1 MPAGWRGA
9 ARVLTVAL
17 MAGAPAMAG
26 GARAANAFGQQVG
39 SPQGDRQQGVFQQG
53 GANAGANSGAGRV
66 VVDGYGRTVTIP
78 AQVNRIV
85 SLAPNLTETVY
96 ALGLGDKLAGDTN
109 DCDTPAAAK
118 LKPHVGQEE
127 DPSLEAIVA
136 LRPDLVLATSV
147 NTAQTVDALARL
159 GIPVYTTNPQT
170 VLQTLDSVQQIA
182 DVTDAKPQGEALVSQ
197 LRQRLDAIQARLADR
212 PVAHVLFVIWDDPL
226 MSIGQHTFIA
236 DALRW
241 AGAESVVLSHQDWPQ
256 ISMEEVLRLQPEY
269 IVWAAHLEGSQQQL
283 EDLRARPVWR
293 DLDAVEDGH
302 VVDVSEEALRPSP
315 GLVDVIEELAH
326 EFHPNA
332 FRDKTGN

>member
-1 MPAGWRGA
+1 MLARWRGA
-9 ARVLTVAL
+9 AKVLAVAL
-17 MAGAPAMAG
+17 MAGALAVAG
-26 GARAANAFGQQVG
+26 GADAAQ
-39 SPQGDRQQGVFQQG
+39 
-53 GANAGANSGAGRV
+53 NSSAGRV
-66 VVDGYGRTVTIP
+66 VIDGYGRKVTIP

-109 DCDTPAAAK
+109 DCDKPPAAK
-118 LKPHVGQEE
+118 SKPHVGQEE

-136 LRPDLVLATSV
+136 LRPDLVLASSV
-147 NTAQTVDALARL
+147 DTAQTVDALARL

-170 VLQTLDSVQQIA
+170 VLQTLESVQQIA
-182 DVTDAKPQGEALVSQ
+182 DMAGAQQQGQALVAQ
-197 LRQRLDAIQARLADR
+197 LRQRLDALQARLADR
-212 PVAHVLFVIWDDPL
+212 PLAHVLFVIWDDPL

-241 AGAESVVLSHQDWPQ
+241 AGAESVVLSQQDWPQ

-283 EDLRARPVWR
+283 ENLRARPVWR

-302 VVDVSEEALRPSP
+302 VVDVSEEALRPAP

-326 EFHPNA
+326 EMHPNA

>member
-1 MPAGWRGA
+1 MLARRWGA
-9 ARVLTVAL
+9 AKVLAVAL
-17 MAGAPAMAG
+17 MAGALAIAVGALTFAG
-26 GARAANAFGQQVG
+26 GAQAASAFSQQ
-39 SPQGDRQQGVFQQG
+39 QGDQQG
-53 GANAGANSGAGRV
+53 GAKAGKNSSAGRV
-66 VVDGYGRTVTIP
+66 VIDGYGRKVTIP
-78 AQVNRIV
+78 AHVNRIV

-109 DCDTPAAAK
+109 DCDKPAAAK

-147 NTAQTVDALARL
+147 NTAQTVGALARL
-159 GIPVYTTNPQT
+159 GIPVYTTDPQT
-170 VLQTLDSVQQIA
+170 VLQTLESVQQIA
-182 DVTDAKPQGEALVSQ
+182 DMAGAKQQGEALVSQ
-197 LRQRLDAIQARLADR
+197 LRQRLDALQGRLADR
-212 PVAHVLFVIWDDPL
+212 PLAHVLFVIWDDPL

-241 AGAESVVLSHQDWPQ
+241 AGAESVVLSDQDWPQ

-269 IVWAAHLEGSQQQL
+269 IVWAAHLEGSRQQL
-283 EDLRARPVWR
+283 DDLRSRPVWR

-302 VVDVSEEALRPSP
+302 VVEVSEEALRPAP

-326 EFHPNA
+326 EMHPNV
-332 FRDKTGN
+332 FRHKTGN

>member
-1 MPAGWRGA
+1 MMLAGGRGA
-9 ARVLTVAL
+9 AKGLAVAL
-17 MAGAPAMAG
+17 MAGALALAA
-26 GARAANAFGQQVG
+26 GARAANAF
-39 SPQGDRQQGVFQQG
+39 RQQND
-53 GANAGANSGAGRV
+53 ARAAKNSGAGRV
-66 VVDGYGRTVTIP
+66 VVDGYGRKVTIP

-85 SLAPNLTETVY
+85 TLAPNLTETVY

-109 DCDTPAAAK
+109 DCDKPAAAK

-147 NTAQTVDALARL
+147 NTAQTVAALARL
-159 GIPVYTTNPQT
+159 GIPVYTTDPQT
-170 VLQTLDSVQQIA
+170 VLQTLESVQQIA
-182 DVTDAKPQGEALVSQ
+182 DVTGAQQQGQALVSQ
-197 LRQRLDAIQARLADR
+197 LRQRLDALQARLADR

-226 MSIGQHTFIA
+226 MSIGQRTFIA

-241 AGAESVVLSHQDWPQ
+241 AGAESVVLSDQDWPQ

-283 EDLRARPVWR
+283 ENLRARPVWR
-293 DLDAVEDGH
+293 DLDAVEEGH
-302 VVDVSEEALRPSP
+302 VVDVSEEALRPAP
-315 GLVDVIEELAH
+315 GLVDVIEELGH